1 MAKHSGLENS
11 RTQKRHSTPA
21 VLKRV
26 LSATLSLSVVATG
39 VGAFY
44 NAPKAEAAADIL
56 SNAERGVIFANSR
69 TDFRDES
76 IYFLITTRF
85 YDGDPSNNARTSED
99 DNKAHN
105 PEDDPSWR
113 GDFKGLID
121 KLDYIK
127 ALGFTAIWITPVVQ
141 NDSGYDYHGYHAYDF
156 SAVDYRYESNGV
168 TYQDLID
175 ACHAKGMKIIQD
187 VVLNHTCNWGEK
199 NLLQIDD
206 PVYGGGRSD
215 YVMPSG
221 ASKDPDNIYH
231 HNGFCGGSDWDNYSA
246 QNKTIADDCFDLETE
261 NPKVYNY
268 LIDCYNKYIEM
279 GVDGFRVDTVKHI
292 SRLTFNSVF
301 MPAFKKTGGEDF
313 YMFGEVCTKGHDV
326 WYRGEPGISTC
337 FYTWAEDGKWAN
349 CWTNDLATNESL
361 VEEHYT
367 AHSDTSSQPTSD
379 NAFLNGNEY
388 HAPDYSQKS
397 DMNVIDFQMHWSFI
411 NANNAFNTALG
422 QDKYFNDSTWN
433 VVYVDSHDYAPDEC
447 QTVRYTG
454 GTDAW
459 AENLSLMFTFRG
471 IPCIYYGS
479 EVEFQKGKPIDVG
492 PSTQLANTGR
502 AYYGDYLEG
511 TVTASDFTVFGNVSG
526 TVSDTLQQPLA
537 QHLMRLNRIR
547 QAIPALRK
555 GQYSTE
561 GCSGNIAFKRR
572 YTDSTTDS
580 FACVAISGNATF
592 SGVPNGKYVDAV
604 TGDVQNVTNGTLK
617 ASVSGKGNM
626 KVYVLDT
633 AKTPAP
639 GRVIPNG
646 IYLTDGGA
654 NQPITGGEIAIINP
668 TSITLDKTSVT
679 VKEATTAKVT
689 ATIAPADATNK
700 SVTWTTS
707 DASVATVAG
716 GTITGVSKGTATI
729 TAKTSNGL
737 TATVK
742 VTVTENTDI
751 VKPTGITLDKTS
763 LTLTEGDSDTL
774 TATVTPSNATNKTV
788 TWTSS
793 DTSVAT
799 VDGSGNVKAVSAG
812 TATITAQTFNG
823 YKATA
828 TVTVEARQIT
838 QIKGI
843 YFEKPS
849 NWGSNVNVY
858 FFKNNAD
865 YDIGWPGHAMKDLG
879 NGIYGY
885 EFESTDPD
893 LMIVINDGG
902 SNKTEDLKYVQ
913 NGYYTINGFQKVIE
927 PTTQG
932 KVTVKYVTDSGT
944 VLSST
949 TLTGEVGASYTTSA
963 KSFDGY
969 TLSST
974 PSNAS
979 GKYTEADITVTY
991 VYKEITVDQLVN
1003 NSTISSTSIT
1013 KGKSV
1018 TLTGKASGGTS
1029 PYQYAMVAKHSTAS
1043 SYTVLKNYD
1052 TTTTKTWTPSKT
1064 GTYYVQV
1071 KVKDSNGTVVVKS
1084 FTLKVQAATTAL
1096 TNSSTLSATSITKG
1110 KSVTMTGKA
1119 SGGTSPYQYAMVVRH
1134 STASTWTTLK
1144 GYNTTATKTWTPAKT
1159 GTYTV

>member
-1 MAKHSGLENS
+1 MSHNS
-11 RTQKRHSTPA
+11 KLKKG
-21 VLKRV
+21 LKRTAAV
-26 LSATLSLSVVATG
+26 SLAALMTAGCVDATLISASAATS
-39 VGAFY
+39 
-44 NAPKAEAAADIL
+44 NSSIL
-56 SNAERGVIFANSR
+56 SDNDRGVIFANSR

-99 DNKAHN
+99 KKAQN
-105 PEDDPSWR
+105 PENDPSWR

-175 ACHAKGMKIIQD
+175 AVHAKGMKIIQD

-206 PVYGGGRSD
+206 PVYAGGRSD
-215 YVMPSG
+215 YVMPAG
-221 ASKDPDNIYH
+221 KSKDPESIYH
-231 HNGFCGGSDWDNYSA
+231 HNGFCGGPDFDVYEA

-268 LIDCYNKYIEM
+268 LVDCYNKYIEM

-292 SRLTFNSVF
+292 SRLTLNSVF
-301 MPAFKKTGGEDF
+301 MPAFKKTGGDNF

-326 WYRGEPGISTC
+326 WYRDHPPISTC

-367 AHSDTSSQPTSD
+367 AHCDKSSQPTSD
-379 NAFLNGNEY
+379 NAFLRGNEY
-388 HAPDYSQKS
+388 HTPDYSQKS
-397 DMNVIDFQMHWSFI
+397 GMDVIDFQMHWSFM

-422 QDKYFNDSTWN
+422 QDRYFNDSTWN

-447 QTVRYTG
+447 QTQRYTG

-459 AENLSLMFTFRG
+459 AENMSLMFTFRG

-479 EVEFQKGKPIDVG
+479 EIEFQKGKPIDVG
-492 PSTQLANTGR
+492 PNTQLANTGR
-502 AYYGDYLEG
+502 AYYGDNIEG
-511 TVTASDFTVFGNVSG
+511 TITASDFTVFGNVSG
-526 TVSDTLQQPLA
+526 TVADTLQQPLS

-572 YTDSTTDS
+572 YTDDKTDS

-604 TGDVQNVTNGTLK
+604 TGDVQNVTNGTLS

-654 NQPITGGEIAIINP
+654 NQPITGGQIEIVNP
-668 TSITLDKTSVT
+668 TAITLDKTSVT
-679 VKEATTAKVT
+679 VKEATTASVK
-689 ATIAPADATNK
+689 ATVAPDNATNK
-700 SVTWTTS
+700 SVSWTTS

-729 TAKTSNGL
+729 TAKTVNGL

-742 VTVTENTDI
+742 VTVTENADI
-751 VKPTGITLDKTS
+751 VKPTGIKLDKTS

-774 TATVTPSNATNKTV
+774 TATVQPTNATNKTV

-793 DTSVAT
+793 DTAIAT
-799 VDGSGNVKAVSAG
+799 VDSSGNVKAVSEG

-828 TVTVEARQIT
+828 TITVEPKQIT

-849 NWGSNVNVY
+849 NWYSTVNVY
-858 FFKNNAD
+858 FFSNNQTVGKA
-865 YDIGWPGHAMKDLG
+865 WPGTAMTDLG
-879 NGIYGY
+879 GGVYGY
-885 EFESTDPD
+885 EYETTDSN
-893 LMIVINDGG
+893 LMIVFNDGSG
-902 SNKTEDLKYVQ
+902 NQTPDLKYVQ
-913 NGYYTINGFQKVIE
+913 NGYYNVSGYVKTIE
-927 PTTQG
+927 PIT
-932 KVTVKYVTDSGT
+932 KGT
-944 VLSST
+944 VIVTYVDTDGNVLDT
-949 TLTGEVGASYTTSA
+949 EKLTGNVGTDYMTSE
-963 KSFDGY
+963 KTFDGY
-969 TLSST
+969 TIETIPYNAVGAFTEST
-974 PSNAS
+974 
-979 GKYTEADITVTY
+979 ITVTY
-991 VYKEITVDQLVN
+991 IYKSNETPVTPLVNTSTIGAKTISLGSSVTLKGSATGGTTPYKYAYCYKKTSDSSWKTAKDWSTATYVSIKPDSTTTYNVCIKVQDSNGTVAKKYFDVNVTSALAN
-1003 NSTISSTSIT
+1003 NSTVSATSVSL
-1013 KGKSV
+1013 GSSV
-1018 TLTGKASGGTS
+1018 TLKGAATGGTS
-1029 PYQYAMVAKHSTAS
+1029 PYKYA
-1043 SYTVLKNYD
+1043 YFY
-1052 TTTTKTWTPSKT
+1052 
-1064 GTYYVQV
+1064 
-1071 KVKDSNGTVVVKS
+1071 
-1084 FTLKVQAATTAL
+1084 
-1096 TNSSTLSATSITKG
+1096 
-1110 KSVTMTGKA
+1110 
-1119 SGGTSPYQYAMVVRH
+1119 
-1134 STASTWTTLK
+1134 
-1144 GYNTTATKTWTPAKT
+1144 
-1159 GTYTV
+1159 